1 MNKFLQ
7 EVADRELSQAI
18 SANEQ
23 ANSHYYRILR
33 RFTSSK
39 PSLPEEKLLQP
50 DAILDSV
57 GLKEIDTAWI
67 KINNTEKKL
76 RSAYM
81 KLYAASL

>member
-7 EVADRELSQAI
+7 EIADRELTRAI
-18 SANEQ
+18 SADEQ
-23 ANSHYYRILR
+23 ANSYYYRILR

-39 PSLPEEKLLQP
+39 SLSPEEKMLQP

-57 GLKEIDTAWI
+57 GLKEINTAWV
-67 KINNTEKKL
+67 KLNETEKKL

-81 KLYAASL
+81 KLYTASL